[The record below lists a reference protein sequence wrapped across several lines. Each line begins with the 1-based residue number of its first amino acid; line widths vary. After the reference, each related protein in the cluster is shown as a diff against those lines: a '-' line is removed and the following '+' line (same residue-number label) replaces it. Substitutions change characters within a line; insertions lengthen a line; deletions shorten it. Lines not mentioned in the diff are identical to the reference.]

1 MSLMTGNMRNKT
13 FFGTGVKMRVAL
25 LALPG
30 NMRSAL
36 AGLADMFWL
45 ANQVIRLNP
54 TVSPELSRADPFF
67 DVRTI
72 TADGQPVRDVQGRII
87 ESDGSFNEPD
97 NFELIIASGMQLDE
111 QRFPADKAAVSNA
124 AEWLKVKYSE
134 GSCIASACAGG
145 FVLGEAGLL
154 NGRVCTT
161 TWWLYPTFAERYP
174 LAKPIWGKTL
184 AEQDNVITAGGP
196 LSWVDLVIY
205 LVRNHAG
212 NELAKL
218 TADMAVA
225 DSQPLSQQ
233 IYAPAGFLNSR
244 HPLLTKAESLLR
256 YQNPAMTV
264 KQLAAALNMTTRTL
278 NRKMKTLIQES
289 PKDFIT
295 RVRIETAS
303 VLLESPGKTISQIA
317 NICGYSDETAFRRA
331 FSAMM
336 GISPGSFRKRLFTTN
351 PSNSGCE

>member
-1 MSLMTGNMRNKT
+1 MTGNMRNKT

-336 GISPGSFRKRLFTTN
+336 GMSPGSFRKRLLTTN

>member
-1 MSLMTGNMRNKT
+1 
-13 FFGTGVKMRVAL
+13 MRVGL

-30 NMRSAL
+30 SMRSAL

-45 ANQVIRLNP
+45 ANQVIVQNP
-54 TVSPELSRADPFF
+54 SVNPELSRDKPVF

-97 NFELIIASGMQLDE
+97 SFGLIIASGMQLDE
-111 QRFPADKAAVSNA
+111 QRYPSDRAAVASA
-124 AEWLKVKYSE
+124 ADWIRRKYSE
-134 GSCIASACAGG
+134 GSCVAAACAGG

-154 NGRVCTT
+154 NGRICTT

-174 LAKPIWGKTL
+174 MAKPVWGKAL

-196 LSWVDLVIY
+196 LSWVDLAIHV
-205 LVRNHAG
+205 VRSHAG
-212 NELAKL
+212 SELAKL

-244 HPLLTKAESLLR
+244 HPLLTKAENLLR

-264 KQLAAALNMTTRTL
+264 EQLAAALNMTTRTL
-278 NRKMKTLIQES
+278 NRKMKKLVQES

-303 VLLESPGKTISQIA
+303 VLMESPGKTISQIA
-317 NICGYSDETAFRRA
+317 SACGYGDETAFRRA
-331 FSAMM
+331 FSTVM
-336 GISPGSFRKRLFTTN
+336 GMSPGSFRKRLSTKI
-351 PSNSGCE
+351 PSDSGNE